1 MVTMNQTIPTMP
13 IRDVAAGV
21 DNLVTFF
28 QWRSS

>member
-1 MVTMNQTIPTMP
+1 MVTMNRTIPAMP
-13 IRDVAAGV
+13 IRDLATGV